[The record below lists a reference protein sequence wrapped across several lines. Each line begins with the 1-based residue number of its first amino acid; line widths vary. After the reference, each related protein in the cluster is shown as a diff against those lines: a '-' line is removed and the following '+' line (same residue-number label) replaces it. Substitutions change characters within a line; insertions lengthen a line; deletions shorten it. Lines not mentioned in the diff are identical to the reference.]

1 MSDGRPRSEA
11 ELAEEQ
17 RAGID
22 RPGRTG
28 FLRRVTLDLSPL
40 RESPPFRRLFL
51 GQTISWFA
59 GEITWIAVPIQ
70 LFELTHSTLQVG
82 LLYLTTLVPLLVAPI
97 VGGAVADTVDR
108 RTMLLIAEGGFALVS
123 LALAANASLPDPQ
136 VWALYALD
144 FVGTIVFS
152 FGTPA
157 LRSLLPRIVREEQ
170 IIAASALDSLA
181 SNFNAVAG
189 PAVGGLV
196 IAAIGFPGTYLVDV
210 VSFGASLAS
219 IWLLPKLPPA
229 HDAEPAGVRSI
240 LEGFRYV
247 RTQPVVLGIF
257 LVDTNA
263 MIFGMPMALFPA
275 LGEHFGGGSKTV
287 GFLFAAPYAGAL
299 AASIFSGWAS
309 SVRRQG
315 LGVVIAASAWGAALV
330 GFGYASALWLAL
342 LMLAVAGA
350 ADFISAL
357 WRSAIVLTATPD
369 AMRGRVTGIEFTQV
383 ASAPTLGNLEA
394 SVVASL
400 ASLRFSIVSGG
411 IACVA
416 GCCAIALAIPQ
427 LVRYDAKAKRA
438 DAR

>member
-1 MSDGRPRSEA
+1 VSRGRPSESD
-11 ELAEEQ
+11 LAEEQ

-40 RESPPFRRLFL
+40 RESPPFRRLFF
-51 GQTISWFA
+51 GQAISWFA

-70 LFELTHSTLQVG
+70 LFDQTHSTLQVG

-97 VGGAVADTVDR
+97 VGGAVADAVDR

-123 LALAANASLPDPQ
+123 VALAVNAALPHPHT
-136 VWALYALD
+136 WALYVLD
-144 FVGTIVFS
+144 FVGTAVFS

-157 LRSLLPRIVREEQ
+157 LRSLLPRIVREEK
-170 IIAASALDSLA
+170 IVAATALDGLA

-189 PAVGGLV
+189 PAAGGLV
-196 IAAIGFPGTYLVDV
+196 IAGIGFTGTYILDV
-210 VSFGASLAS
+210 ASFAASLVS
-219 IWLLPKLPPA
+219 IWLLPTLPPA
-229 HDAEPAGVRSI
+229 HDAEAASLRSI
-240 LEGFRYV
+240 LDGFRYI
-247 RTQPVVLGIF
+247 RSQPVILGIF

-275 LGEHFGGGSKTV
+275 LGEHFGGGSRTV
-287 GFLFAAPYAGAL
+287 GFLYAAPYAGAFL
-299 AASIFSGWAS
+299 ASIVSGWAAG
-309 SVRRQG
+309 VRRQG
-315 LGVVIAASAWGAALV
+315 LGVVVAAAAWGAALV
-330 GFGYASALWLAL
+330 GFGYATVLWLAL

-350 ADFISAL
+350 ADFLSAL
-357 WRSAIVLTATPD
+357 WRSAIVLVATPD

-394 SVVASL
+394 GVVASL
-400 ASLRFSIVSGG
+400 TSVRLSIVSGG

-416 GCCAIALAIPQ
+416 GCVAIALAIPQ
-427 LVRYDAKAKRA
+427 LLRYDAG
-438 DAR
+438 ARRVG